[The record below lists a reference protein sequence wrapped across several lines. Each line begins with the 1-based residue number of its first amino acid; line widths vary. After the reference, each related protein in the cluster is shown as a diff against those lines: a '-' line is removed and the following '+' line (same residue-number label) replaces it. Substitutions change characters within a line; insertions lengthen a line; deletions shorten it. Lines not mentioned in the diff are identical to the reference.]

1 MYCSLL
7 CIKNVK
13 KKVLFKKRRNLRK
26 TQEQKNKIPRM
37 RHLSDSNRQGEDGEV
52 IWLLGKY
59 LCGEKNPFRRG
70 FFHSLREGSVWFRV
84 RKITSQNKLLRK
96 AACSLFH
103 PSFKSSLDLSLSL
116 SQRRIFTGHQLLES
130 ISGRVEWNL
139 ITCVIGVLS
148 KMIPSALKS
157 PHPKDEEE
165 QSPTQNRMGAAP
177 GSK

>member
-1 MYCSLL
+1 MFCSLL

-116 SQRRIFTGHQLLES
+116 SEENFHRTSITG
-130 ISGRVEWNL
+130 INL
-139 ITCVIGVLS
+139 RKSWVKLNNLCHRCS
-148 KMIPSALKS
+148 KQDDPFSPKIPTS
-157 PHPKDEEE
+157 
-165 QSPTQNRMGAAP
+165 
-177 GSK
+177 